1 MTYSESLD
9 DIFKRLGVKAYT
21 KIGEG
26 RKASFYLTIA
36 EYKQELRLTL
46 YTVNEQSLW
55 IGGRYSIPIE
65 LAPQLFGK
73 IGYLLR
79 TLKKYEVDVKNE
91 QRSNKQNNKPS

>member
-26 RKASFYLTIA
+26 RKASFYLCLA
-36 EYKQELRLTL
+36 EWKNELRLTL

-65 LAPQLFGK
+65 LAPKLFGK
-73 IGYLLR
+73 IGYLLKL
-79 TLKKYEVDVKNE
+79 LKKYGVDIKNE
-91 QRSNKQNNKPS
+91 ISS